1 MKFKHTWHLN
11 NSVCE
16 LVPHKHGDDRGFM
29 SETYKRNY
37 FEELG
42 INEEFVQENHSFS
55 RNRYT
60 FRGLHFQKPPF
71 EQAKLVRV
79 LKGSVL
85 DFAVDLRSH
94 SPTYLQHVAI
104 ELSAINF
111 KQVFIP
117 CGFAHGFL
125 TLEDDCEITYKISNY
140 YNASSDVSVSIFDE
154 EIGIVLPCK
163 RDQITFSSKDAAG
176 QSLGSLGEIFK

>member
-1 MKFKHTWHLN
+1 MNFKHTWYLN

-16 LVPHKHGDDRGFM
+16 LITQKHGDDRGFM
-29 SETYKRNY
+29 SETYKKNC

-42 INEEFVQENHSFS
+42 IKDEFVQENHSFS
-55 RNRYT
+55 QNKYT

-79 LKGSVL
+79 LKGSIL
-85 DFAVDLRSH
+85 DLAVDLRSD

-104 ELSAINF
+104 ELSALNF

-140 YNASSDVSVSIFDE
+140 YNASSDVSVSIFDKD
-154 EIGIVLPCK
+154 IGITLPCK
-163 RDQITFSSKDAAG
+163 RDEITFSSKDAAG
-176 QSLGSLGEIFK
+176 QSWSSVGEIF